1 MQVAGDELRR
11 GEAAAASERYGA
23 HAPVLLE
30 ETLELLRLRPGGHYC
45 DATLG
50 GGGHARAMLE
60 RSAPDGR
67 LLALDQDAEAIEH
80 GRHALA
86 GFGERLR
93 LRRGSFAELRRLVA
107 DEQCAPLDGVVAD
120 LGVSSHQLG
129 SPRRGFSFAAD
140 GPLDM
145 RMDQSAPVT
154 AERLIAESSEPE
166 LATILRDYGEERHW
180 RRLARVIKQAH
191 RARELRTTADLARLV
206 WRAVGG
212 RGSGAQ
218 RSRVHPATR
227 VFQALRIAVNDELG
241 ALRAFLEQVFDVLRP
256 GGVVAVIAFHSLE
269 DREVKQHFRAA
280 SRPARSDPWSPPG
293 PGQQGPLARVLTPRP
308 LRPAAAELAHN
319 PRARSARLRA
329 AEKLP
334 C

>member
-1 MQVAGDELRR
+1 MTAP
-11 GEAAAASERYGA
+11 YGG
-23 HAPVLLE
+23 HAPVLLD
-30 ETLELLRLRPGGHYC
+30 ETLGLLGVRPGGRYC

-50 GGGHARAMLE
+50 AGGHARAVLE

-67 LLALDQDAEAIEH
+67 LLAIDRDPEAIAH
-80 GRHALA
+80 GRSELA
-86 GFGERLR
+86 AFGPRLE
-93 LRRGSFAELRRLVA
+93 LRQGSFAELQRLVA
-107 DEQCAPLDGVVAD
+107 EAQCAPLDGVLAD
-120 LGVSSHQLG
+120 LGLSSHQLDTA
-129 SPRRGFSFAAD
+129 RRGFSFSAD

-145 RMDQSAPVT
+145 RMDPAAPLT
-154 AERLIAESSEPE
+154 AERLIAEASEPE
-166 LATILRDYGEERHW
+166 LAAILRDYGEERHW

-191 RARELRTTADLARLV
+191 RARELVTTNDLARLV
-206 WRAVGG
+206 WRTVGG
-212 RGSGAQ
+212 RGAGAQ

-241 ALRAFLEQVFDVLRP
+241 ALRAFLRQVFDVLRP

-280 SRPARSDPWSPPG
+280 SRSTPDDPWAPPLADRR
-293 PGQQGPLARVLTPRP
+293 PPTARVLTPRP
-308 LRPAAAELAHN
+308 IRPGDAELAVN